1 MTVKTL
7 HAKIS
12 IQGASQGKVSNF
24 LCSFDCE
31 RFKSVCMFVYWKFI
45 NTKITLVRIAIAVG
59 CQTVSHNMSGQS
71 QLFSDILSDK
81 RIITNLHRVFF
92 FCLAE
97 VFLSQYQFS
106 VAQCN
111 QKVILHCSVAY
122 KAGKRARQVVAFCGI
137 LN

>member
-12 IQGASQGKVSNF
+12 IQGASQGNVSNF

-31 RFKSVCMFVYWKFI
+31 RFKSVCIFVYWKFI
-45 NTKITLVRIAIAVG
+45 NTKIRLARIAIAVG

-81 RIITNLHRVFF
+81 RIITNLHRGF
-92 FCLAE
+92 FCLTE

-106 VAQCN
+106 VTQCN

-122 KAGKRARQVVAFCGI
+122 KASKTARQVVAFCGI